1 MNGANVTTAL
11 QQCLPLA
18 VLKQDIFRNR
28 VIILKLQQCLPLAV
42 LKLDWNRSISVYF
55 PGVATVLTACGI
67 ETTSKVGHIFIN
79 SIVATVLTAC
89 GIETVSSEYL
99 CFKNTS
105 MLQQCLPL
113 AVLKQPSIY
122 NIILFV
128 LFVATVLTACGI
140 ETVLTCRLLDDLLC
154 SLQQCLPLAVLKLL

>member
-1 MNGANVTTAL
+1 MNGANVTTA
-11 QQCLPLA
+11 
-18 VLKQDIFRNR
+18 
-28 VIILKLQQCLPLAV
+28 LQQCLPLAV

-140 ETVLTCRLLDDLLC
+140 ETSYQWLC
-154 SLQQCLPLAVLKLL
+154 VYW